1 MIIGDLRLT
10 QEAKEF
16 VSRVGRDR
24 IVFQPCDVAKWDQLQ
39 KLVSTSEVK
48 YKDVPDVW
56 VAGAGVFEPVRLLA
70 KFSFYVLTHG
80 LRLINIMSLL
90 PTSGSIPRIQDMPRW
105 ISTSLIR

>member
-24 IVFQPCDVAKWDQLQ
+24 IVFQPCDVVKWDQLQ

-56 VAGAGVFEPVRLLA
+56 VAGAGIFEPVRLA
-70 KFSFYVLTHG
+70 KFSFYVLSHG
-80 LRLINIMSLL
+80 LRLINLMSFL
-90 PTSGSIPRIQDMPRW
+90 PTSGSIPRIQDIPRW
-105 ISTSLIR
+105 ISTPLIR